1 MALRSFL
8 PGSIRA
14 RVAVVLSA
22 FGLFSLVLFWWQN
35 QAAQQQLAT
44 EVSARVATES
54 TLLAAQLQAQAM
66 RAANDAAL
74 AAGAPGLAARVAAG
88 DRAGAQAALAPGF
101 QALRTRESSLEQFQI
116 MTPAQGGAPRAHA
129 FLRMQAPT
137 RHGDDVSGWRIILNQ
152 ALAQNCTA
160 APPALH
166 GLEMSTSGVA
176 LHGAVALCEG
186 ARNVGVLNIGLRFD
200 EALLRRLGEARGLSL
215 GLYLAGEPA
224 QQGVSFA
231 PLLRAGQLSF
241 DQTRHRLHPV
251 ARMHA
256 EAALSDAEL
265 RQAFAGQVTYRF
277 LDGAQPRIAAAYPVR
292 NFSGEVIGVL
302 ESIGDAGAMAAAR
315 SSAQWLLAIAAL
327 LLLAGMGVAIWALDA
342 GTGRPLRHL
351 AGTMLRMAEGDRSLP
366 VPGQDR
372 AGEAGTL
379 ARAAEALR
387 LAAERAAAAD
397 AAASAAQLRATK
409 AAREAADQAARRLE
423 SRLGDAT
430 AALTQAASELEIHVG
445 HAHRG
450 SNAAQSAAETTR
462 EGTQNAT
469 LSVQSVAG
477 AAEELAASV
486 AEIDR
491 RMQDA
496 GTIAQAAARQ
506 AEESRETMAALSR
519 ASDRIGDV
527 LRLISDIAGQ
537 TNLLA
542 LNATIEAARAGEAGK
557 GFAVVAGEVK
567 ALAAQTARAT
577 GEIGTEIAAMR
588 RATEDTLGT
597 VAQISEAVGRMSSVA
612 EGIAAAVQQQGAATR
627 EIAGAAHK
635 AAEGARDGAAGAAR
649 TAEGLADASRSLD
662 ALRAATTVV
671 RTAADGL
678 QDGLDEVLTQLRA
691 A

>member
-1 MALRSFL
+1 MTLRSFL

-22 FGLFSLVLFWWQN
+22 FGLLSLALFWWQN
-35 QAAQQQLAT
+35 QAAQRQLAA

-54 TLLAAQLQAQAM
+54 TLLTAQLQAQAI
-66 RAANDAAL
+66 RAATDAAL
-74 AAGAPGLAARVAAG
+74 AAGAPGLAARIAAG

-101 QALRTRESSLEQFQI
+101 QALRAREPSLEQFQI
-116 MTPAQGGAPRAHA
+116 MAPGAGGAPRAHA

-152 ALAQNCTA
+152 ALAQNCAA

-186 ARNVGVLNIGLRFD
+186 ARNVGVLNVGLRFD

-224 QQGVSFA
+224 PQGVNFA
-231 PLLRAGQLSF
+231 PLLRAGQLAF
-241 DQTRHRLHPV
+241 DPVRHRLHPV
-251 ARMHA
+251 ARMHG
-256 EAALSDAEL
+256 EAALPEAML

-277 LDGAQPRIAAAYPVR
+277 VDGAQPRIAAAYPVR

-302 ESIGDAGAMAAAR
+302 ESVGDAGAMAAAR
-315 SSAQWLLAIAAL
+315 NDARWLLMIAAM
-327 LLLAGMGVAIWALDA
+327 LLLAGMGAAIWALDA
-342 GTGRPLRHL
+342 GTGRPLRQL
-351 AGTMLRMAEGDRSLP
+351 AKTMLRMAEGDRAQP

-387 LAAERAAAAD
+387 QAAERAAAAD
-397 AAASAAQLRATK
+397 AAAAAAQARAAEAARSAA
-409 AAREAADQAARRLE
+409 EQAARQLE
-423 SRLGDAT
+423 SRLSDAT
-430 AALTQAASELEIHVG
+430 AALAQAAGELETHVG
-445 HAHRG
+445 HANRG
-450 SNAAQSAAETTR
+450 NAAAQQAAEATR

-496 GTIAQAAARQ
+496 GAIAQAAARQ
-506 AEESRETMAALSR
+506 ADESRETMAALSR

-527 LRLISDIAGQ
+527 LRLIGDVAGQ

-577 GEIGTEIAAMR
+577 DEIGTEIAAMR
-588 RATEDTLGT
+588 RATQDTLGT
-597 VAQISEAVGRMSSVA
+597 VAQISEAVARMSSVA

-627 EIAGAAHK
+627 EIATAATH
-635 AAEGARDGAAGAAR
+635 AADGARDGAAGAAR
-649 TAEGLADASRSLD
+649 TTEGLADAQHSLNS
-662 ALRAATTVV
+662 LRAATVVV
-671 RTAADGL
+671 RAAADGL
-678 QDGLDEVLTQLRA
+678 QEGLDEVLTQLRA